1 MRTFSAVA
9 LAVALLVL
17 VGGCRSMTGRS
28 AGQVMDNKMT
38 LASVK
43 TKLAAEQIQNLT
55 WVNVDTNEGVV
66 YLTGNAKTP
75 EAKAHATEIAQRVD
89 GVERVVNDIHVTGTE
104 QARSPAA
111 PTSAAAAS
119 PASTGAAGSVVGEVV
134 AVDQG
139 SGTVT
144 LRAADQSNVELRLP
158 PSSLKNVRPGDRVTV
173 SVSPLA
179 R

>member
-119 PASTGAAGSVVGEVV
+119 PASTGAAGSWSERWWRSTRG
-134 AVDQG
+134 AAPSRCG
-139 SGTVT
+139 RPT
-144 LRAADQSNVELRLP
+144 RAT
-158 PSSLKNVRPGDRVTV
+158 SSCGCRR
-173 SVSPLA
+173 
-179 R
+179 RR